1 MSDIIVADAGPL
13 IALGRINQIESLTAL
28 FGRIIIPQAVYREI
42 TYNANKADVKVISLA
57 IKNKQIEIASAD
69 IETDKLLEFL
79 SILDEGEAAAIY
91 LAKERNLPLLIDEKL
106 GRGIAQKANIT
117 IIGTAGVL
125 LLAKKKGVIPAVAPL
140 INY

>member
-1 MSDIIVADAGPL
+1 LSDIIVADAGPL